1 MEAYLLEWLNL
12 LLRWAH
18 LIVGI
23 AWIGSSFY
31 FVWLDLNL
39 NVPARDPEDEAVAG
53 DLWAVHGGGFYHAQK
68 YRLAPGE
75 LPQPLHWFKWEAYT
89 TWLTGFALLVLM
101 YYLNAEVYLIDKT
114 VADITP
120 FMAIAIS
127 IGLLPASWIGY
138 DLLCRSG
145 LSDARIALLGFL
157 LLALVAYFVSHL
169 FSGRGTYIQLGAM
182 LGTIMVAN
190 VFFIIIPGQREL
202 VRAKQRGE
210 EPDPQPGLRG
220 KQRSVHNN
228 YLTLPVLFVM
238 LSPHY
243 PITYAHAYNWLL
255 LIIIFSAGVLL
266 RHFFNLKNQG
276 RPAPILVIIA
286 LLLLGLAAFIAI
298 PKSAFESTPASVPE
312 SASEASPAAEAMSA
326 SDDASQQAATAPVQ
340 TPVSF
345 AEVREVITQRCNS
358 CHSATPNHPTAPVAP
373 RGIMFDTPEQ
383 IRQWT
388 KRIHASTVISKTM
401 PLANLTQITDAERD
415 LIARWYQ
422 AGAPVE

>member
-1 MEAYLLEWLNL
+1 MEAYILEWLNL
-12 LLRWAH
+12 LLRWTH

-39 NVPARDPEDEAVAG
+39 NVPPRDPEDEAVAG

-68 YRLAPGE
+68 YRVAPGE
-75 LPQPLHWFKWEAYT
+75 LPEPLHWFKWEAYT
-89 TWLTGFALLVLM
+89 TWLTGFALLVLI
-101 YYLNAEVYLIDKT
+101 YYLNAEVYLIDKA

-120 FMAIAIS
+120 FMAIATS
-127 IGLLPASWIGY
+127 IGLLLASWIGY

-145 LSDARIALLGFL
+145 LSDSRIALLGFL
-157 LLALVAYFVSHL
+157 LLAVVVYLVSHL
-169 FSGRGTYIQLGAM
+169 FSGRGAYIQIGAM

-190 VFFIIIPGQREL
+190 VFFVIIPGQREL

-210 EPDPQPGLRG
+210 EPDPLPGLRG

-243 PITYAHAYNWLL
+243 PITYAHEYNWLL
-255 LIIIFSAGVLL
+255 LIVIFSAGALI

-276 RPAPILVIIA
+276 RPAPVLVIIA

-298 PKSAFESTPASVPE
+298 PKSASESTPTSVSNPAPE
-312 SASEASPAAEAMSA
+312 SISA
-326 SDDASQQAATAPVQ
+326 SADAPQQAATTQARA
-340 TPVSF
+340 PVSF
-345 AEVREVITQRCNS
+345 AEVREVITQRCNI

-388 KRIHASTVISKTM
+388 KRIHASTVTSKTM
-401 PLANLTQITDAERD
+401 PLANLTQITEEERE

>member
-1 MEAYLLEWLNL
+1 MQAYILEWLNL
-12 LLRWAH
+12 LLRWTH

-39 NVPARDPEDEAVAG
+39 NVPPRDPEDEAVAG

-68 YRLAPGE
+68 YRVAPGE
-75 LPQPLHWFKWEAYT
+75 LPDPLHWFKWEAYT
-89 TWLTGFALLVLM
+89 TWLTGFALLVLI

-120 FMAIAIS
+120 FMAIATS
-127 IGLLPASWIGY
+127 IGLLLASWIGY

-145 LSDARIALLGFL
+145 LSDSRIALLGFL
-157 LLALVAYFVSHL
+157 LLAVVVYLVSHL
-169 FSGRGTYIQLGAM
+169 FSGRGAYIQVGAM

-190 VFFIIIPGQREL
+190 VFFVIIPGQREL

-210 EPDPQPGLRG
+210 EPDPLPGLRG

-243 PITYAHAYNWLL
+243 PITYAHEYNWLL
-255 LIIIFSAGVLL
+255 LIVIFSAGALI

-276 RPAPILVIIA
+276 RPAPVLVIIA

-298 PKSAFESTPASVPE
+298 PKSASESTPTSVSNPAPE
-312 SASEASPAAEAMSA
+312 SISA
-326 SDDASQQAATAPVQ
+326 SADAPQQAATTQARA
-340 TPVSF
+340 PVSF
-345 AEVREVITQRCNS
+345 AEVREVIRQRCNI

-388 KRIHASTVISKTM
+388 KRIHASTVTSKTM
-401 PLANLTQITDAERD
+401 PLANLTQITEEERE

>member
-1 MEAYLLEWLNL
+1 MEAYILEWLNL
-12 LLRWAH
+12 LLRWTH

-39 NVPARDPEDEAVAG
+39 NVPPRDPEDEAVAG

-68 YRLAPGE
+68 YRVAPGE
-75 LPQPLHWFKWEAYT
+75 LPEPLHWFKWEAYT

-120 FMAIAIS
+120 FMAIAAS
-127 IGLLPASWIGY
+127 IGLLLASWIGY

-145 LSDARIALLGFL
+145 LSDSRIALLGFL
-157 LLALVAYFVSHL
+157 LLAVVVYLVSHL
-169 FSGRGTYIQLGAM
+169 FSGRGAYIQIGAM
-182 LGTIMVAN
+182 LGTIMAAN
-190 VFFIIIPGQREL
+190 VFFVIIPGQREL

-210 EPDPQPGLRG
+210 EPDPLPGLRG

-243 PITYAHAYNWLL
+243 PITYAHEYNWLL
-255 LIIIFSAGVLL
+255 LIVIFSAGALI

-276 RPAPILVIIA
+276 RPTPVLVIIA

-298 PKSAFESTPASVPE
+298 PKSASESTPTSVSNPAPE
-312 SASEASPAAEAMSA
+312 SISA
-326 SDDASQQAATAPVQ
+326 SADAPQQAATTQARA
-340 TPVSF
+340 PVSF
-345 AEVREVITQRCNS
+345 AEVREVIRQRCNI

-388 KRIHASTVISKTM
+388 KRIHASTVTSKTM
-401 PLANLTQITDAERD
+401 PLANLTQITEEERE